1 MDRRSALKKTGLLA
15 GAAVTMPTML
25 SLLQSCKNE
34 PRQTWQPEF
43 LNEQEA
49 GTIST
54 LVDMILPR
62 TDTPGALD
70 VKVDVFIDKVIDQ
83 TYDAEGKQ
91 SMRDDIA
98 AFNSD
103 CKKNFGD
110 VFINLDEANRIEVL
124 KDAEKTSG
132 KFNPGVWGKT
142 IGKEESIGFYRSIKA
157 TAIWAYFTS
166 EEIGEKVLAYD
177 PVPGNYE
184 ACKPLS
190 EVGNRWSL

>member
-15 GAAVTMPTML
+15 GAAVAMPSML

-34 PRQTWQPEF
+34 PRLTWKPAFFIEGEAQTI
-43 LNEQEA
+43 A
-49 GTIST
+49 A

-70 VKVDVFIDKVIDQ
+70 VKVDVFIDKVIAH
-83 TYDAEGKQ
+83 TYDEEGQ
-91 SMRDDIA
+91 QNMRNEIA
-98 AFNSD
+98 AFDTN
-103 CKKNFGD
+103 CKENFGD
-110 VFINLDEANRIEVL
+110 VFRNLNEANRTEVL
-124 KDAEKTSG
+124 KVAEKTSG

-142 IGKEESIGFYRSIKA
+142 VGEQEPIGFYRSMKSM
-157 TAIWAYFTS
+157 AIWAYFTS
-166 EEIGEKVLAYD
+166 EEIGENVLSYD
-177 PVPGNYE
+177 PIPGDYE